1 MKQVNYTTLVNGE
14 SYYWKSSYSDDGY
27 VGRLIETRYSDGYD
41 VTEYCVF
48 VGSDEECDKFIDEHN
63 NKAKNECI

>member
-27 VGRLIETRYSDGYD
+27 D

-48 VGSDEECDKFIDEHN
+48 VGSDEDCDKFIDEHN